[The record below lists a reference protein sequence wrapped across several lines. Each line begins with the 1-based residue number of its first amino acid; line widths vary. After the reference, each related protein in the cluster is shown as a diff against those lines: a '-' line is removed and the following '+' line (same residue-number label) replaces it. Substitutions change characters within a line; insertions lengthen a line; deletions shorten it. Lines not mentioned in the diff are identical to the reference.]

1 MQVEWKTMAFQIMF
15 SANILYWIERRPCE
29 NEVGFIGTVLELSG
43 THFIDYLVLNG
54 MLNGIWDFMV
64 FSGTENTI

>member
-1 MQVEWKTMAFQIMF
+1 M
-15 SANILYWIERRPCE
+15 
-29 NEVGFIGTVLELSG
+29 VLSW
-43 THFIDYLVLNG
+43 DYLVLNG

>member
-1 MQVEWKTMAFQIMF
+1 MV
-15 SANILYWIERRPCE
+15 
-29 NEVGFIGTVLELSG
+29 LSG
-43 THFIDYLVLNG
+43 ITTYLVLNG